1 MLLIATFAN
10 AFLLTRRAGETMELL
25 LSAFSQSASGRLL
38 GDAHVVISKFVQ
50 RRRCSVSV
58 LPAGLGLFP
67 GSKLR
72 FSSASERFSVRSCV
86 SIRPKSAPNLNIA
99 TQKWSWKVLNGQEP
113 LRYRQRLDGGEKRRK
128 EFFFRNQEKKTMA
141 AMVDSKQLLQTPN
154 AVSLWFSSQ
163 RWRRS
168 HENDGK
174 LQLHDVQMFEMFLLI
189 WQKQA
194 LESRLVLGFAL
205 ESQSDLRH

>member
-1 MLLIATFAN
+1 MLLIATFAD
-10 AFLLTRRAGETMELL
+10 AILLTRRAGETMELL

-99 TQKWSWKVLNGQEP
+99 TQKWSWKDLNGQEP

-128 EFFFRNQEKKTMA
+128 GFFLEIKKKKLWQPCSIASSCCKRQTLCPSGSPRSAGEDLMRTTA
-141 AMVDSKQLLQTPN
+141 NCNCMMSKCLKC
-154 AVSLWFSSQ
+154 SF
-163 RWRRS
+163 
-168 HENDGK
+168 
-174 LQLHDVQMFEMFLLI
+174 
-189 WQKQA
+189 
-194 LESRLVLGFAL
+194 
-205 ESQSDLRH
+205 